1 MSFDR
6 SSALES
12 QPTTLRREDDPAYAD
27 DPEFNRFTKELSD
40 KLFSLTSNVSRLSSQ
55 VGLLGTKRETERVRE
70 RVRDLIEEGTNGFK
84 DAGEG
89 LKKVINWPD
98 VGPGQRFTQSKL
110 NREFQASLKEFQDLQ
125 RLALEKERA
134 SAAASRAALEQSQQQ
149 GGDAGAGRQQQ
160 LQQEELRLAPQ
171 SEVDFQESLII
182 ERESEIRN
190 IEQSVGELN
199 ELFRDVAHMVHE
211 QGEQLDIISENVQGV
226 RDDTRGADQEL
237 RTASRHQK
245 NARNKMCCLLLILAI
260 VLTIVILAAVLS

>member
-12 QPTTLRREDDPAYAD
+12 QPTSWRREDDPAYAD
-27 DPEFNRFTKELSD
+27 DPEFDSFTRELSD

-70 RVRDLIEEGTNGFK
+70 RVRDLIEEGANGFK

-89 LKKVINWPD
+89 LKRVISWPD
-98 VGPGQRFTQSKL
+98 VGPSQRFTQGKL

-134 SAAASRAALEQSQQQ
+134 SAAASRAALDESQQH
-149 GGDAGAGRQQQ
+149 GGEAGAGGQQQ

-237 RTASRHQK
+237 RTAARHQR
-245 NARNKMCCLLLILAI
+245 NARNKMCCLLLILAVI
-260 VLTIVILAAVLS
+260 LTIVILAAVLS